1 MKRAEMV
8 HLRGSDMQFL
18 VEAEPE
24 GGVRVAGELDMST
37 VNDLLVGVRP
47 HLLAATGDLT
57 LDLSRLSF
65 MDGAGLLAFLD
76 MSKEL
81 EGRGR
86 LVLRSP
92 SAPVARL
99 LELARAETIPNVSI
113 VPGHSTA
120 A

>member
-1 MKRAEMV
+1 
-8 HLRGSDMQFL
+8 MQFR
-18 VEAEPE
+18 VESQAR
-24 GGVRVAGELDMST
+24 GRVSVIGELDMST
-37 VNDLLVGVRP
+37 VNDLLEGVRP
-47 HLLAATGDLT
+47 HIRAPSGDLT
-57 LDLSRLSF
+57 LDLSQLSF
-65 MDGAGLLAFLD
+65 MDSAGLLAFLD

-99 LELARAETIPNVSI
+99 LQLARAETIPNVSI

>member
-1 MKRAEMV
+1 MSVEGKR
-8 HLRGSDMQFL
+8 MQFR
-18 VEAEPE
+18 VES
-24 GGVRVAGELDMST
+24 GGAGEVRVAGELDMST
-37 VNDLLVGVRP
+37 VNDLLEGVRP
-47 HLLAATGDLT
+47 HLRSTSGDLT
-57 LDLSRLSF
+57 LDLSHLSF
-65 MDGAGLLAFLD
+65 MDSTGLLAFLD

-99 LELARAETIPNVSI
+99 LQLARAETIPNVSI
-113 VPGHSTA
+113 LPDHTA